1 MPAYTCIARVHM
13 ERMCARNSIEGRHKS
28 RGRVKKKFSR
38 LREKKRKRKEGKEEK
53 RKGRGLKG
61 GGFLRSSGIRV
72 ASSWSARNDLR
83 PGSIEEGGLVLS

>member
-53 RKGRGLKG
+53 RKERVERRG
-61 GGFLRSSGIRV
+61 FPSVQRDSRSQLLERKK
-72 ASSWSARNDLR
+72 R
-83 PGSIEEGGLVLS
+83 P

>member
-1 MPAYTCIARVHM
+1 MRAYTCTARVQM
-13 ERMCARNSIEGRHKS
+13 ERMCARNPIEGRHKS

-38 LREKKRKRKEGKEEK
+38 LREKKRKRRGEKKEKEKE
-53 RKGRGLKG
+53 GLKG
-61 GGFLRSSGIRV
+61 GGFLRPSGIRV